1 MTLRNA
7 FADLATDDTLQE
19 VLAKLPA
26 APATA
31 GGQAT
36 ANASLAQIVT
46 LLTTEGGDLDGVEA
60 LLADVLDKLIAAPS
74 TAAGQASLLTAVN
87 ALATLLGGT
96 LAVSA
101 TALPLPA
108 GAATGGK
115 QDTGNA
121 TLANILAAL
130 GTTLAVSAAS
140 LPLPTGAA
148 TSAAQATMSTTLAN
162 ILTALGATLK
172 VQTPIPAGVVTGQV
186 PLTANNIAQLPSVPL
201 VNGIVIKAAATNT
214 APVLI
219 GPSGVTTAMDGTGTG
234 YPLQP
239 GEACSFALA
248 NANGVY
254 ARSTAAGVIFYEGN

>member
-1 MTLRNA
+1 MLRNA
-7 FADLATDDTLQE
+7 FADLATDETLQD

-36 ANASLAQIVT
+36 GNASLAQIVT
-46 LLTTEGGDLDGVEA
+46 LLTTEGGYLDGVET
-60 LLADVLDKLIAAPS
+60 LLAAVRDKLIASPA
-74 TAAGQASLLTAVN
+74 TDAKVEAVRALLA
-87 ALATLLGGT
+87 GT
-96 LAVSA
+96 LVVSA
-101 TALPLPA
+101 AALPLPF
-108 GAATGGK
+108 GAATSGK
-115 QDTGNA
+115 QDTGNT
-121 TLANILAAL
+121 TLASILAAL

-140 LPLPTGAA
+140 LPLPNGAA
-148 TSAAQATMSTTLAN
+148 TSAAQTTMSTTLAN

-186 PLTANNIAQLPSVPL
+186 PLTANTTAQLPSVPL

-219 GPSGVTTAMDGTGTG
+219 GPSGVTTTTDGTGTG